1 MPRITFPKRF
11 AIKLD
16 HKLIMTRTHRHNA
29 LSNALPIAR
38 LSCATLLAAATLM
51 LAPLSRP
58 AMAGEFDLPNGPG
71 QALIY
76 AKCRTCHD
84 LQYVIESKGL
94 TADAWDG
101 LLYDMEGFGVQL
113 TDDEYTRVLT
123 YLSTYMSDQP
133 APAPSD
139 DESAPEQ
146 ADGAMVFADN
156 CTSCHQEDATG
167 IEETFPPLAKNN
179 DLFLATDFPVK
190 VLLNGMSGSIS
201 VNDMP
206 FEGEMPSFGH
216 LPDIEIA
223 AVINYLRSNFGN
235 DAKAHPDIS
244 EVTANSVATLRE
256 KAMDPEQVLALRA
269 SLK

>member
-1 MPRITFPKRF
+1 VPRITFLKHF

-16 HKLIMTRTHRHNA
+16 HKLIVKRTEHRNA
-29 LSNALPIAR
+29 LSKALPIAR
-38 LSCATLLAAATLM
+38 LSCFALLAAAALM

-58 AMAGEFDLPNGPG
+58 AMAGEFNLPNGPG

-101 LLYDMEGFGVQL
+101 LLYDMQGFGVQL
-113 TDDEYTRVLT
+113 TDDEYQRVLT
-123 YLSTYMSDQP
+123 YMSTYMSDQP
-133 APAPSD
+133 APAPTD
-139 DESAPEQ
+139 DETAPVQ
-146 ADGAMVFADN
+146 ADGAAVFAEN
-156 CTSCHQEDATG
+156 CTSCHQDDATG
-167 IEETFPPLAKNN
+167 IEETFPPLAKNS
-179 DLFLATDFPVK
+179 DLFLATDFPAK
-190 VLLNGMSGSIS
+190 VLLNGMSGNIS

-206 FEGEMPSFGH
+206 FEGEMPSFDH

-244 EVTANSVATLRE
+244 EVTADSVAALRE
-256 KAMDPEQVLALRA
+256 NAMDPKQVLALRA